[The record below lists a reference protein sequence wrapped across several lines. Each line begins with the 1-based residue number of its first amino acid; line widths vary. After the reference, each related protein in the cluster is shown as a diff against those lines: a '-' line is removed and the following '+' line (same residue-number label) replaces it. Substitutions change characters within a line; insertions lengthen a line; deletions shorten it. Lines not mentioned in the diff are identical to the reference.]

1 MSGSQNRSCC
11 NIIYRLGL
19 NIVML
24 LTLLLSI
31 LLFTGSFLT
40 TCYADNMETQQ
51 VLLRPDNPLWNLL
64 ELAGFGLL
72 FCGCLYLYE
81 KIGEKFRRG
90 LLVFTLTF
98 VFGLGILLILFG
110 RTVPAADALSV
121 YNAAA
126 EWILGNTDI
135 IHPTVS
141 YLSYYPQQIG
151 LMAFLELLLRIWNLT
166 GLSVPTWHFIK
177 LVYVCLLCG
186 AVWFQYLSLQ
196 YLWPENYK
204 KISCC
209 YLVLVCCN
217 LPMIMYSSFVYGEIP
232 SFAALSVGWYLLL
245 RLLGSSSP
253 DSSYRDNVS
262 PGGSSPGGS
271 YRNNV
276 SPGGSS
282 PDSSYRDNVSRNDAP
297 SVTAYDYVPRML
309 RQILFTGFGSILFLT
324 LSVMLR
330 KNSLIPVIAVLLVLL
345 FEALRPG
352 RNGKMRLGLLIMAVC
367 LAVTSVGILP
377 LVQKCYEKKAGNTLS
392 SGVTAMS
399 YLAMGMQEASRG
411 CGWYNGFN
419 IDTYDTAG
427 MDTAIAN
434 EISRLAIDERL
445 TYFREHP
452 GYTAD
457 FYLHKHLS
465 QWADGTYASRQA
477 TLATYGGRSAFFKE
491 VYEGSLSGGYIEWC
505 NAWQNVLYLGVLVFC
520 IDSLKKRR
528 KSKVVGHMAD
538 QTAGHTAGCTADQMA
553 DQLDADQLGADQLDA
568 DQLGA
573 DQHGA
578 DQHGADRHGADRHG
592 ADQHGA
598 DRHGADRH
606 GADRHGA
613 DWHGAD
619 RLGADRLYVYVGLI
633 AVLGG
638 FLFHT
643 FWEANSRYIFS
654 YSLLLMPYCGA
665 GVYTGICRIRDG
677 VRSRF
682 H

>member
-24 LTLLLSI
+24 LTLLLSM
-31 LLFTGSFLT
+31 LLFAGSFLT

-72 FCGCLYLYE
+72 FCGCLSLYE

-166 GLSVPTWHFIK
+166 GLSVPAWHFIK

-186 AVWFQYLSLQ
+186 AIWFQYLSLQ

-232 SFAALSVGWYLLL
+232 SFAALSVGCYLLL
-245 RLLGSSSP
+245 RLLGG
-253 DSSYRDNVS
+253 VS
-262 PGGSSPGGS
+262 PGGSYQDNVSPCGSSPDSS

-276 SPGGSS
+276 SPGGS
-282 PDSSYRDNVSRNDAP
+282 YR
-297 SVTAYDYVPRML
+297 
-309 RQILFTGFGSILFLT
+309 IIFTGFGSILFLT

-491 VYEGSLSGGYIEWC
+491 VYEGSLSEGYIEWC

-520 IDSLKKRR
+520 IGSLKNRR

-538 QTAGHTAGCTADQMA
+538 QTAEHTAGCTADHMA

-578 DQHGADRHGADRHG
+578 D
-592 ADQHGA
+592 
-598 DRHGADRH
+598 
-606 GADRHGA
+606 
-613 DWHGAD
+613 WHGAD
-619 RLGADRLYVYVGLI
+619 RLYIYVGLI

>member
-24 LTLLLSI
+24 LTLLLSM
-31 LLFTGSFLT
+31 LLFAGSFLT

-98 VFGLGILLILFG
+98 VFGLGVLLILFG

-166 GLSVPTWHFIK
+166 GLSVPAWHFIK

-232 SFAALSVGWYLLL
+232 SFAALSVGCYLLL
-245 RLLGSSSP
+245 RLLGS
-253 DSSYRDNVS
+253 V
-262 PGGSSPGGS
+262 SPGGS
-271 YRNNV
+271 YRDNV

-445 TYFREHP
+445 AYFRKHP
-452 GYTAD
+452 GYTAN

-505 NAWQNVLYLGVLVFC
+505 NAWQNVLYLGVMVFC

-528 KSKVVGHMAD
+528 KSKVAGHMTD
-538 QTAGHTAGCTADQMA
+538 QMSGHTAECTADQMA
-553 DQLDADQLGADQLDA
+553 DQTAGCT
-568 DQLGA
+568 
-573 DQHGA
+573 
-578 DQHGADRHGADRHG
+578 
-592 ADQHGA
+592 
-598 DRHGADRH
+598 
-606 GADRHGA
+606 
-613 DWHGAD
+613 
-619 RLGADRLYVYVGLI
+619 ADRLYIYVGLI

>member
-24 LTLLLSI
+24 LTLLLSM
-31 LLFTGSFLT
+31 LLFAGSFLT

-166 GLSVPTWHFIK
+166 GLSVPAWHFIK

-186 AVWFQYLSLQ
+186 AIWFQYLSLQ

-232 SFAALSVGWYLLL
+232 SFAALSVGCYLLL
-245 RLLGSSSP
+245 RLLGS
-253 DSSYRDNVS
+253 
-262 PGGSSPGGS
+262 
-271 YRNNV
+271 V

-352 RNGKMRLGLLIMAVC
+352 WNGKMRLGLLIMAVC

-491 VYEGSLSGGYIEWC
+491 VYEGSLSGEYIEWC
-505 NAWQNVLYLGVLVFC
+505 NAWQDVLYLGVLVFC
-520 IDSLKKRR
+520 IGSLKNRR

-538 QTAGHTAGCTADQMA
+538 QTAEHTAGCTADHMA
-553 DQLDADQLGADQLDA
+553 DQLDADQLGADQL
-568 DQLGA
+568 
-573 DQHGA
+573 
-578 DQHGADRHGADRHG
+578 GADRHGADRHG
-592 ADQHGA
+592 ADRLGA
-598 DRHGADRH
+598 DRHGTDQL

-619 RLGADRLYVYVGLI
+619 RLGADRHGADRLYVYVGLI

-665 GVYTGICRIRDG
+665 GVYTGICRILDG

>member
-24 LTLLLSI
+24 LTLLLSM
-31 LLFTGSFLT
+31 LLFAGSFLT

-166 GLSVPTWHFIK
+166 GLSVPAWHFIK

-186 AVWFQYLSLQ
+186 AIWFQYLSLQ

-232 SFAALSVGWYLLL
+232 SFAALSVGCYLLL
-245 RLLGSSSP
+245 RLLGS
-253 DSSYRDNVS
+253 
-262 PGGSSPGGS
+262 
-271 YRNNV
+271 V

-491 VYEGSLSGGYIEWC
+491 VYEGSLSGEYIEWC
-505 NAWQNVLYLGVLVFC
+505 NAWQDVLYLGVLVFC
-520 IDSLKKRR
+520 IGSLKNRR

-538 QTAGHTAGCTADQMA
+538 QTAEHTAGCTADHMA
-553 DQLDADQLGADQLDA
+553 DQLDADQLGADQL
-568 DQLGA
+568 
-573 DQHGA
+573 
-578 DQHGADRHGADRHG
+578 GADRHGADRHG
-592 ADQHGA
+592 ADRLGA
-598 DRHGADRH
+598 DRHGTDQL

-619 RLGADRLYVYVGLI
+619 RLGADRHGADRLYVYVGLI

-665 GVYTGICRIRDG
+665 GVYTGICRILDG

>member
-31 LLFTGSFLT
+31 LLFAGSFLT

-166 GLSVPTWHFIK
+166 GLSVPAWHFIK

-186 AVWFQYLSLQ
+186 AIWFQYLSLQ

-232 SFAALSVGWYLLL
+232 SFAALSVGCYLLL
-245 RLLGSSSP
+245 RLLGG
-253 DSSYRDNVS
+253 VS
-262 PGGSSPGGS
+262 PGGSS
-271 YRNNV
+271 RDNV

-282 PDSSYRDNVSRNDAP
+282 PDSSYRNNVSRNDAP

-367 LAVTSVGILP
+367 LAVTSVSVLP
-377 LVQKCYEKKAGNTLS
+377 LTQKIYEKKAGNTLS

-538 QTAGHTAGCTADQMA
+538 QTAGHTVGCTADQTAGHTAGRTADQMA
-553 DQLDADQLGADQLDA
+553 DQL
-568 DQLGA
+568 
-573 DQHGA
+573 
-578 DQHGADRHGADRHG
+578 GADRHDADRHG
-592 ADQHGA
+592 V
-598 DRHGADRH
+598 DRHGVDQ
-606 GADRHGA
+606 
-613 DWHGAD
+613 
-619 RLGADRLYVYVGLI
+619 LYVYVGLI

-654 YSLLLMPYCGA
+654 YSLLLMPYCGT
-665 GVYTGICRIRDG
+665 GVYTGLCRIRDG

>member
-1 MSGSQNRSCC
+1 MSQYACIIEICCGYGGMVPMSGSQNRSCC

-24 LTLLLSI
+24 LTLLLSM
-31 LLFTGSFLT
+31 LLFAGSFLT

-166 GLSVPTWHFIK
+166 GLSAPAWHFIK

-196 YLWPENYK
+196 YLWPEKYK

-245 RLLGSSSP
+245 RLLGG
-253 DSSYRDNVS
+253 V
-262 PGGSSPGGS
+262 
-271 YRNNV
+271 
-276 SPGGSS
+276 S

-538 QTAGHTAGCTADQMA
+538 QTAGHTAGCTADHMA

-606 GADRHGA
+606 GAD
-613 DWHGAD
+613 WHGAD
-619 RLGADRLYVYVGLI
+619 RLYIYVGLI

-665 GVYTGICRIRDG
+665 GVYTGICRIRDW

>member
-24 LTLLLSI
+24 LTLLLSM
-31 LLFTGSFLT
+31 LLFAGSFLT

-166 GLSVPTWHFIK
+166 GLSVPAWHFIK

-186 AVWFQYLSLQ
+186 AIWFQYLSLQ

-232 SFAALSVGWYLLL
+232 SFAALSVGCYLLL
-245 RLLGSSSP
+245 RLLGSSS
-253 DSSYRDNVS
+253 R
-262 PGGSSPGGS
+262 
-271 YRNNV
+271 
-276 SPGGSS
+276 
-282 PDSSYRDNVSRNDAP
+282 
-297 SVTAYDYVPRML
+297 
-309 RQILFTGFGSILFLT
+309 ILFTGFGSILFLT
-324 LSVMLR
+324 LSVLLR

-427 MDTAIAN
+427 MDTALAN

-445 TYFREHP
+445 AYFREHP

-520 IDSLKKRR
+520 IGSLKKRR
-528 KSKVVGHMAD
+528 KSKVVGHMAGHTAD
-538 QTAGHTAGCTADQMA
+538 QMAEHTAGCTADHM
-553 DQLDADQLGADQLDA
+553 ADQLGAD
-568 DQLGA
+568 
-573 DQHGA
+573 
-578 DQHGADRHGADRHG
+578 RH
-592 ADQHGA
+592 
-598 DRHGADRH
+598 
-606 GADRHGA
+606 
-613 DWHGAD
+613 
-619 RLGADRLYVYVGLI
+619 GADRLYVYVGLI

-665 GVYTGICRIRDG
+665 GVYTGLCRIRDG

>member
-1 MSGSQNRSCC
+1 
-11 NIIYRLGL
+11 
-19 NIVML
+19 ML
-24 LTLLLSI
+24 LTLLLSM
-31 LLFTGSFLT
+31 LLFAGSFLT

-72 FCGCLYLYE
+72 FCGCLYLYK

-166 GLSVPTWHFIK
+166 GLSVPAWHFIK

-186 AVWFQYLSLQ
+186 AIWFQYLSLQ

-232 SFAALSVGWYLLL
+232 SFAALSVGCYLLL
-245 RLLGSSSP
+245 RLLGSASLASASL
-253 DSSYRDNVS
+253 DISYRDNI
-262 PGGSSPGGS
+262 
-271 YRNNV
+271 
-276 SPGGSS
+276 
-282 PDSSYRDNVSRNDAP
+282 SRNDAP
-297 SVTAYDYVPRML
+297 SVTTHGPAPHML
-309 RQILFTGFGSILFLT
+309 CRIIFTGFGSILFLT

-330 KNSLIPVIAVLLVLL
+330 KNSLVPVIAVLLVLL

-367 LAVTSVGILP
+367 LAVTSVNVLP
-377 LVQKCYEKKAGNTLS
+377 LTQKIYEKKAGNTLS

-399 YLAMGMQEASRG
+399 YLAMGMQEAPRG

-419 IDTYDTAG
+419 IDTYDAAG
-427 MDTAIAN
+427 MDTALAN
-434 EISRLAIDERL
+434 EISRLAINERL
-445 TYFREHP
+445 VYFREHP

-528 KSKVVGHMAD
+528 ESRVARHMAD
-538 QTAGHTAGCTADQMA
+538 QTAGHTAGCTADHMA
-553 DQLDADQLGADQLDA
+553 DQLDADQL
-568 DQLGA
+568 
-573 DQHGA
+573 
-578 DQHGADRHGADRHG
+578 
-592 ADQHGA
+592 GA

-606 GADRHGA
+606 GADRH
-613 DWHGAD
+613 
-619 RLGADRLYVYVGLI
+619 GADRLYVYVGLI

-665 GVYTGICRIRDG
+665 GICRIRDG

>member
-24 LTLLLSI
+24 LTLLLSM
-31 LLFTGSFLT
+31 LLFAGSFLT

-166 GLSVPTWHFIK
+166 GLSVPAWHFIK

-186 AVWFQYLSLQ
+186 AIWFQYLSLQ

-232 SFAALSVGWYLLL
+232 SFAALSVGCYLLL
-245 RLLGSSSP
+245 RLLGG
-253 DSSYRDNVS
+253 VS
-262 PGGSSPGGS
+262 PGGSS
-271 YRNNV
+271 
-276 SPGGSS
+276 
-282 PDSSYRDNVSRNDAP
+282 RDNVSRNDAP

-330 KNSLIPVIAVLLVLL
+330 KNSLIPIIAVLLVLL

-427 MDTAIAN
+427 MDTALAN

-538 QTAGHTAGCTADQMA
+538 QTAGHTAGCTADHM
-553 DQLDADQLGADQLDA
+553 ADQLGADQL
-568 DQLGA
+568 
-573 DQHGA
+573 
-578 DQHGADRHGADRHG
+578 GADRHGADR
-592 ADQHGA
+592 
-598 DRHGADRH
+598 
-606 GADRHGA
+606 
-613 DWHGAD
+613 
-619 RLGADRLYVYVGLI
+619 LYIYVGLI

-654 YSLLLMPYCGA
+654 YSLLLMPYCGT
-665 GVYTGICRIRDG
+665 GVYTGLCRIRDG

>member
-1 MSGSQNRSCC
+1 MRGSQNRSCC

-24 LTLLLSI
+24 LTLLLSM
-31 LLFTGSFLT
+31 LLFAGSFLT

-90 LLVFTLTF
+90 LLVFTLAF

-135 IHPTVS
+135 IHPTAS

-151 LMAFLELLLRIWNLT
+151 LMAFLELLLRLWNLT
-166 GLSVPTWHFIK
+166 GLSAPAWHFIK
-177 LVYVCLLCG
+177 LVYVCLLCV
-186 AVWFQYLSLQ
+186 AIWFQYLSLQ

-209 YLVLVCCN
+209 YLILVCCN

-245 RLLGSSSP
+245 RLLGSA
-253 DSSYRDNVS
+253 YRDSASLSSASPGSVS
-262 PGGSSPGGS
+262 PGSASLDS
-271 YRNNV
+271 A
-276 SPGGSS
+276 SLDSAS
-282 PDSSYRDNVSRNDAP
+282 LDSSYRDNVSRNDPP
-297 SVTAYDYVPRML
+297 SVTAHML
-309 RQILFTGFGSILFLT
+309 CRIIFTGFGSILFLT

-352 RNGKMRLGLLIMAVC
+352 RNSKMRLGLLIMAVC
-367 LAVTSVGILP
+367 LAVTSVNVLP
-377 LVQKCYEKKAGNTLS
+377 LTQKIYEKKAGNTLS

-399 YLAMGMQEASRG
+399 YLAMGMQEAPRG

-427 MDTAIAN
+427 MDTALAN

-445 TYFREHP
+445 AYFREHP
-452 GYTAD
+452 GYTAN

-477 TLATYGGRSAFFKE
+477 TLATYGGRSSFFKE

-528 KSKVVGHMAD
+528 ESRVAGHMAD
-538 QTAGHTAGCTADQMA
+538 QTADR
-553 DQLDADQLGADQLDA
+553 L
-568 DQLGA
+568 
-573 DQHGA
+573 
-578 DQHGADRHGADRHG
+578 GADRHDADRHG
-592 ADQHGA
+592 ADQH
-598 DRHGADRH
+598 
-606 GADRHGA
+606 
-613 DWHGAD
+613 
-619 RLGADRLYVYVGLI
+619 GADRLYVYVGLI

-665 GVYTGICRIRDG
+665 GVCTLLLPKRGHR
-677 VRSRF
+677 
-682 H
+682 

>member
-24 LTLLLSI
+24 LTLLLSM
-31 LLFTGSFLT
+31 LLFAGSFLT

-64 ELAGFGLL
+64 ELAGFGSL
-72 FCGCLYLYE
+72 FCGCLSLYE

-166 GLSVPTWHFIK
+166 GLSVPAWHFIK

-186 AVWFQYLSLQ
+186 AVWFQHLSLQ

-232 SFAALSVGWYLLL
+232 SFAALSVGCYLLL
-245 RLLGSSSP
+245 RLLGSVSP
-253 DSSYRDNVS
+253 SSSYRDSVS
-262 PGGSSPGGS
+262 LGG
-271 YRNNV
+271 
-276 SPGGSS
+276 
-282 PDSSYRDNVSRNDAP
+282 SYRDNVSRNDAP
-297 SVTAYDYVPRML
+297 SVTAYDHVPRML
-309 RQILFTGFGSILFLT
+309 RQILFTGFSSILFLT
-324 LSVMLR
+324 LSVLLR

-427 MDTAIAN
+427 MDTALAN

-477 TLATYGGRSAFFKE
+477 TLATYGGRSAFFRE

-538 QTAGHTAGCTADQMA
+538 QTAGHTAGCTADHMA
-553 DQLDADQLGADQLDA
+553 EHTAGRTADPIVGHTA
-568 DQLGA
+568 GRT
-573 DQHGA
+573 
-578 DQHGADRHGADRHG
+578 ADRPGT
-592 ADQHGA
+592 
-598 DRHGADRH
+598 
-606 GADRHGA
+606 
-613 DWHGAD
+613 D
-619 RLGADRLYVYVGLI
+619 RLGTDHLYVYVGLI

>member
-1 MSGSQNRSCC
+1 MSGSQNRSCF

-24 LTLLLSI
+24 LTLLLSM
-31 LLFTGSFLT
+31 LLFAGSFLT

-90 LLVFTLTF
+90 LLVFTLIF

-166 GLSVPTWHFIK
+166 GLSVPAWHFIK

-232 SFAALSVGWYLLL
+232 SFAALSVGCYLLL
-245 RLLGSSSP
+245 RLLGS
-253 DSSYRDNVS
+253 VS
-262 PGGSSPGGS
+262 PGG
-271 YRNNV
+271 
-276 SPGGSS
+276 
-282 PDSSYRDNVSRNDAP
+282 SYRDNVSRNDAP
-297 SVTAYDYVPRML
+297 SVTAHGSAPHML
-309 RQILFTGFGSILFLT
+309 CRIIFTGFGSILFLT

-330 KNSLIPVIAVLLVLL
+330 KNSLIPIIAVLLVLL
-345 FEALRPG
+345 FEALRFG
-352 RNGKMRLGLLIMAVC
+352 RSVRSRLCLLGIAVC

-427 MDTAIAN
+427 MDTALAN
-434 EISRLAIDERL
+434 EISRLTIDERL

-520 IDSLKKRR
+520 IGSLKNRR
-528 KSKVVGHMAD
+528 KSKVVGHMAG
-538 QTAGHTAGCTADQMA
+538 QTAGHTAGCTADHMA
-553 DQLDADQLGADQLDA
+553 DQLD
-568 DQLGA
+568 
-573 DQHGA
+573 
-578 DQHGADRHGADRHG
+578 ADRHGADRHG
-592 ADQHGA
+592 ADQLGA
-598 DRHGADRH
+598 DRHGT
-606 GADRHGA
+606 
-613 DWHGAD
+613 D

>member
-24 LTLLLSI
+24 LTLLLSM
-31 LLFTGSFLT
+31 LLFAGSFLT

-166 GLSVPTWHFIK
+166 GLSVPAWHFIK

-186 AVWFQYLSLQ
+186 AIWFQYLSLQ

-232 SFAALSVGWYLLL
+232 SFAALSVGCYLLL

-262 PGGSSPGGS
+262 PGGSSPDSS

-427 MDTAIAN
+427 MDTALAN

-538 QTAGHTAGCTADQMA
+538 QTAGHTAGCTADHMA
-553 DQLDADQLGADQLDA
+553 EHTAGRTADPIVGHTA
-568 DQLGA
+568 GRT
-573 DQHGA
+573 
-578 DQHGADRHGADRHG
+578 ADRPGT
-592 ADQHGA
+592 
-598 DRHGADRH
+598 
-606 GADRHGA
+606 
-613 DWHGAD
+613 D
-619 RLGADRLYVYVGLI
+619 RLGTDHLYVYVGLI

>member
-24 LTLLLSI
+24 LTLLLSM
-31 LLFTGSFLT
+31 LLFAGSFLT

-72 FCGCLYLYE
+72 FCGCLYLHE

-90 LLVFTLTF
+90 LLVFTLIF

-166 GLSVPTWHFIK
+166 GLSVPAWHFIK

-186 AVWFQYLSLQ
+186 AIWFQYLSLQ

-232 SFAALSVGWYLLL
+232 SFAALSVGCYLLL
-245 RLLGSSSP
+245 RLLGG
-253 DSSYRDNVS
+253 VS
-262 PGGSSPGGS
+262 PGG
-271 YRNNV
+271 
-276 SPGGSS
+276 
-282 PDSSYRDNVSRNDAP
+282 SYRDNVSRNDAP
-297 SVTAYDYVPRML
+297 SVTAHGSAPHML
-309 RQILFTGFGSILFLT
+309 CRIIFTGFGSILFLT

-330 KNSLIPVIAVLLVLL
+330 KNSLIPIIAVLLVLL
-345 FEALRPG
+345 FEALRFG
-352 RNGKMRLGLLIMAVC
+352 RSVRSRLCLLGIAVC

-419 IDTYDTAG
+419 INTYDTAG
-427 MDTAIAN
+427 MDTALAN

-528 KSKVVGHMAD
+528 KSKVVGHMTD
-538 QTAGHTAGCTADQMA
+538 QTAGHTAGCTADHM
-553 DQLDADQLGADQLDA
+553 
-568 DQLGA
+568 
-573 DQHGA
+573 
-578 DQHGADRHGADRHG
+578 ADRHGADRHG
-592 ADQHGA
+592 ADQLGA
-598 DRHGADRH
+598 DRHGT
-606 GADRHGA
+606 
-613 DWHGAD
+613 DWHGTD
-619 RLGADRLYVYVGLI
+619 RLGADCHGTDRLYVYVGLI

-677 VRSRF
+677 VQSRF

>member
-1 MSGSQNRSCC
+1 MSQYACIIEICCGYGGMVSMSGSQNRSCC

-24 LTLLLSI
+24 LTLLLSM
-31 LLFTGSFLT
+31 LLFAGSFLT

-166 GLSVPTWHFIK
+166 GLSVPAWHFIK

-186 AVWFQYLSLQ
+186 AIWFQYLSLQ
-196 YLWPENYK
+196 YLWPEKYK

-245 RLLGSSSP
+245 RLLGS
-253 DSSYRDNVS
+253 VS
-262 PGGSSPGGS
+262 PGG
-271 YRNNV
+271 
-276 SPGGSS
+276 
-282 PDSSYRDNVSRNDAP
+282 SYRDNVSRNDAP

-377 LVQKCYEKKAGNTLS
+377 LVQKCYEKKAGNTLN

-538 QTAGHTAGCTADQMA
+538 QTAGYTAGCTADHMA
-553 DQLDADQLGADQLDA
+553 DQ
-568 DQLGA
+568 
-573 DQHGA
+573 
-578 DQHGADRHGADRHG
+578 
-592 ADQHGA
+592 
-598 DRHGADRH
+598 
-606 GADRHGA
+606 HGA

>member
-31 LLFTGSFLT
+31 LLFAGSFLT

-166 GLSVPTWHFIK
+166 GLSVPAWHFIK

-186 AVWFQYLSLQ
+186 AIWFQYLSLQ

-232 SFAALSVGWYLLL
+232 SFAALSVGCYLLL
-245 RLLGSSSP
+245 RLLGG
-253 DSSYRDNVS
+253 VS
-262 PGGSSPGGS
+262 PGGSS
-271 YRNNV
+271 RDNV

-282 PDSSYRDNVSRNDAP
+282 PDSSYRNNVSRNDAP

-367 LAVTSVGILP
+367 LAVTSVSVLP
-377 LVQKCYEKKAGNTLS
+377 LTQKIYEKKAGNTLS

-427 MDTAIAN
+427 MDTALAN

-538 QTAGHTAGCTADQMA
+538 QTAGHTVGCTADQTAGHTAGRTADQMA
-553 DQLDADQLGADQLDA
+553 DQL
-568 DQLGA
+568 
-573 DQHGA
+573 
-578 DQHGADRHGADRHG
+578 GADRHDADRHG
-592 ADQHGA
+592 VDQ
-598 DRHGADRH
+598 
-606 GADRHGA
+606 
-613 DWHGAD
+613 
-619 RLGADRLYVYVGLI
+619 LYVYVGLI

-654 YSLLLMPYCGA
+654 YSLLLMPYCGT
-665 GVYTGICRIRDG
+665 GVYTGLCRIRDG

>member
-24 LTLLLSI
+24 LTLLLSM
-31 LLFTGSFLT
+31 LLFAGSFLT

-72 FCGCLYLYE
+72 FCGCLSLYE

-166 GLSVPTWHFIK
+166 GLSVPAWHFIK

-186 AVWFQYLSLQ
+186 AIWFQYLSLQ

-232 SFAALSVGWYLLL
+232 SFAALSVGCYLLL
-245 RLLGSSSP
+245 RLLGS
-253 DSSYRDNVS
+253 V
-262 PGGSSPGGS
+262 SPGGS
-271 YRNNV
+271 YRDNI

-330 KNSLIPVIAVLLVLL
+330 KNSLIPIIAVLLVLL

-538 QTAGHTAGCTADQMA
+538 QTAGYTAGCTADHMA
-553 DQLDADQLGADQLDA
+553 DQ
-568 DQLGA
+568 
-573 DQHGA
+573 
-578 DQHGADRHGADRHG
+578 
-592 ADQHGA
+592 
-598 DRHGADRH
+598 
-606 GADRHGA
+606 HGA

-619 RLGADRLYVYVGLI
+619 RLYIYVGLI

>member
-1 MSGSQNRSCC
+1 MSQYACIIEIYCCGYGGIVSMSGSQNRSCC

-24 LTLLLSI
+24 LTLLLSM
-31 LLFTGSFLT
+31 LLFAGNFLT

-110 RTVPAADALSV
+110 RTVPSADALSV

-166 GLSVPTWHFIK
+166 GLSVPAWHFIK

-232 SFAALSVGWYLLL
+232 SFAALSVGCYLLL
-245 RLLGSSSP
+245 RLLGS
-253 DSSYRDNVS
+253 VS
-262 PGGSSPGGS
+262 PGG
-271 YRNNV
+271 
-276 SPGGSS
+276 
-282 PDSSYRDNVSRNDAP
+282 SYRDNVSRNDAP
-297 SVTAYDYVPRML
+297 SVTAHDSVPRML
-309 RQILFTGFGSILFLT
+309 CQILFTGFGSILFLT
-324 LSVMLR
+324 LSVLLR

-345 FEALRPG
+345 FETLRPD
-352 RNGKMRLGLLIMAVC
+352 RNSKMRLGLLIMAVC

-427 MDTAIAN
+427 MDTALAN

-505 NAWQNVLYLGVLVFC
+505 NAWQNILYLGVLVFC

-538 QTAGHTAGCTADQMA
+538 QTAGHTAGCTADHM
-553 DQLDADQLGADQLDA
+553 ADQLDA

-578 DQHGADRHGADRHG
+578 DQHGADRHGADR
-592 ADQHGA
+592 
-598 DRHGADRH
+598 
-606 GADRHGA
+606 
-613 DWHGAD
+613 
-619 RLGADRLYVYVGLI
+619 LYIYVGLI

>member
-24 LTLLLSI
+24 LTMLLSM
-31 LLFTGSFLT
+31 LLFAGSFLT

-166 GLSVPTWHFIK
+166 GLSVPAWHFIK
-177 LVYVCLLCG
+177 LIYVCLLCG

-232 SFAALSVGWYLLL
+232 SFAALSVGCYLLL
-245 RLLGSSSP
+245 RLLG
-253 DSSYRDNVS
+253 
-262 PGGSSPGGS
+262 G
-271 YRNNV
+271 V

-297 SVTAYDYVPRML
+297 SVPAYDSVPRML

-399 YLAMGMQEASRG
+399 YLAMGMQESSRG

-427 MDTAIAN
+427 MDTALAN

-538 QTAGHTAGCTADQMA
+538 QTAGYTAGCTADHM
-553 DQLDADQLGADQLDA
+553 
-568 DQLGA
+568 
-573 DQHGA
+573 A
-578 DQHGADRHGADRHG
+578 DQHGADRL
-592 ADQHGA
+592 GA

-606 GADRHGA
+606 GADR
-613 DWHGAD
+613 
-619 RLGADRLYVYVGLI
+619 LYIYVGLI

>member
-24 LTLLLSI
+24 LTLLLSM
-31 LLFTGSFLT
+31 LLFAGSFLT

-166 GLSVPTWHFIK
+166 GLSVPAWHFIK

-186 AVWFQYLSLQ
+186 AIWFQYLSLQ

-232 SFAALSVGWYLLL
+232 SFAALSVGCYLLL
-245 RLLGSSSP
+245 RLLGSVSP
-253 DSSYRDNVS
+253 GGSYRDNVS
-262 PGGSSPGGS
+262 PG
-271 YRNNV
+271 
-276 SPGGSS
+276 
-282 PDSSYRDNVSRNDAP
+282 SSYR
-297 SVTAYDYVPRML
+297 
-309 RQILFTGFGSILFLT
+309 IIFTGFGSILFLT

-330 KNSLIPVIAVLLVLL
+330 KNSLIPIIAVLLVLL

-427 MDTAIAN
+427 MDTALAN

-538 QTAGHTAGCTADQMA
+538 QTAGYTAGCTADHM
-553 DQLDADQLGADQLDA
+553 
-568 DQLGA
+568 A

-578 DQHGADRHGADRHG
+578 DWHGADRLGADR
-592 ADQHGA
+592 HGA

-619 RLGADRLYVYVGLI
+619 RLYIYVGLI

>member
-1 MSGSQNRSCC
+1 
-11 NIIYRLGL
+11 
-19 NIVML
+19 ML
-24 LTLLLSI
+24 LTLLLSM
-31 LLFTGSFLT
+31 LLFAGSFLT

-166 GLSVPTWHFIK
+166 GLSAPAWHFIK

-196 YLWPENYK
+196 YLWPEKYK

-232 SFAALSVGWYLLL
+232 SFAALSVGCYLLL
-245 RLLGSSSP
+245 RLLGGVSP
-253 DSSYRDNVS
+253 GGSYRDNVS
-262 PGGSSPGGS
+262 PC
-271 YRNNV
+271 
-276 SPGGSS
+276 GSS

-367 LAVTSVGILP
+367 LAVTSVSVLP
-377 LVQKCYEKKAGNTLS
+377 LTQKIYEKKAGNTLS

-427 MDTAIAN
+427 MDTALAN

-520 IDSLKKRR
+520 IGSLKKRR

-538 QTAGHTAGCTADQMA
+538 QTAGHTEGCTADHMA
-553 DQLDADQLGADQLDA
+553 DQLDADQL
-568 DQLGA
+568 
-573 DQHGA
+573 
-578 DQHGADRHGADRHG
+578 
-592 ADQHGA
+592 GA

-606 GADRHGA
+606 GADRLGA
-613 DWHGAD
+613 DRHGAD
-619 RLGADRLYVYVGLI
+619 RLGADRLYIYVGLI

-638 FLFHT
+638 FLFHI

-665 GVYTGICRIRDG
+665 GIYTGICRIRDG

>member
-24 LTLLLSI
+24 LTLLLSM
-31 LLFTGSFLT
+31 LLFAGSFLT

-166 GLSVPTWHFIK
+166 GLSAPAWHFIK

-196 YLWPENYK
+196 YLWPEKYK

-232 SFAALSVGWYLLL
+232 SFAALSVGCYLLL
-245 RLLGSSSP
+245 RLLGGVSP
-253 DSSYRDNVS
+253 GGSYRDNVS
-262 PGGSSPGGS
+262 PC
-271 YRNNV
+271 
-276 SPGGSS
+276 GSS

-367 LAVTSVGILP
+367 LAVTSVSVLP
-377 LVQKCYEKKAGNTLS
+377 LTQKIYEKKAGNTLS

-427 MDTAIAN
+427 MDTALAN

-520 IDSLKKRR
+520 IGSLKKRR

-538 QTAGHTAGCTADQMA
+538 QTAGHTEGCTADHM
-553 DQLDADQLGADQLDA
+553 ADQLDA

-578 DQHGADRHGADRHG
+578 DQHGAD
-592 ADQHGA
+592 QLGA

-606 GADRHGA
+606 GADR
-613 DWHGAD
+613 
-619 RLGADRLYVYVGLI
+619 LGADRLYIYVGLI

-638 FLFHT
+638 FLFHI

-665 GVYTGICRIRDG
+665 GIYTGICRIRDG

>member
-1 MSGSQNRSCC
+1 MSGSQNRFCC

-24 LTLLLSI
+24 LTLLLSM
-31 LLFTGSFLT
+31 LLFAGSFLT

-72 FCGCLYLYE
+72 FCGCLYLYK

-90 LLVFTLTF
+90 LLVLTLTF

-166 GLSVPTWHFIK
+166 GLSVPAWHFIK

-186 AVWFQYLSLQ
+186 AIWFQYLSLQ

-204 KISCC
+204 NISCC

-232 SFAALSVGWYLLL
+232 SFAALSVGCYLLL
-245 RLLGSSSP
+245 RLLGSSS
-253 DSSYRDNVS
+253 R
-262 PGGSSPGGS
+262 
-271 YRNNV
+271 
-276 SPGGSS
+276 
-282 PDSSYRDNVSRNDAP
+282 
-297 SVTAYDYVPRML
+297 
-309 RQILFTGFGSILFLT
+309 ILFTGFGSILFLT
-324 LSVMLR
+324 LSVLLR

-427 MDTAIAN
+427 MDTVLAN

-445 TYFREHP
+445 AYFREHP

-538 QTAGHTAGCTADQMA
+538 QTAGHTAGCTADHMA
-553 DQLDADQLGADQLDA
+553 DQLDADQLGADR
-568 DQLGA
+568 
-573 DQHGA
+573 HGA
-578 DQHGADRHGADRHG
+578 DRHGTDRHGTDRLGADRHGADRHG
-592 ADQHGA
+592 TDRHGTDRLGA

-606 GADRHGA
+606 GADRH
-613 DWHGAD
+613 
-619 RLGADRLYVYVGLI
+619 GADRLYVYVGLI

>member
-1 MSGSQNRSCC
+1 MSQYACIIEIYCCGYGGIVSMSGSQNRSCC

-24 LTLLLSI
+24 LTLLLSM
-31 LLFTGSFLT
+31 LLFAGSFLT

-72 FCGCLYLYE
+72 FCGCLSLYE

-166 GLSVPTWHFIK
+166 GLSVPAWHFIK

-186 AVWFQYLSLQ
+186 AIWFQYLSLQ

-204 KISCC
+204 NISCC

-262 PGGSSPGGS
+262 PGGSSPDSS

-276 SPGGSS
+276 SPGGS
-282 PDSSYRDNVSRNDAP
+282 YR
-297 SVTAYDYVPRML
+297 
-309 RQILFTGFGSILFLT
+309 IIFTGFGSILFLT

-538 QTAGHTAGCTADQMA
+538 QTAGHTAGCTADHM
-553 DQLDADQLGADQLDA
+553 ADQLDA

-592 ADQHGA
+592 AD
-598 DRHGADRH
+598 
-606 GADRHGA
+606 
-613 DWHGAD
+613 WHGAD
-619 RLGADRLYVYVGLI
+619 RLYIYVGLI

>member
-24 LTLLLSI
+24 LTLLLSMM
-31 LLFTGSFLT
+31 LFAGSFLT

-166 GLSVPTWHFIK
+166 GLSAPAWHFIK

-196 YLWPENYK
+196 YLWPEKYK

-232 SFAALSVGWYLLL
+232 SFAALSVGCYLLL
-245 RLLGSSSP
+245 RLLGGVSPGGSYRDNVSPCGSSP

-262 PGGSSPGGS
+262 LGS
-271 YRNNV
+271 
-276 SPGGSS
+276 SS

-377 LVQKCYEKKAGNTLS
+377 LIQKCYEKKAGNTLS

-538 QTAGHTAGCTADQMA
+538 QTAGHTAGCTADHMA
-553 DQLDADQLGADQLDA
+553 EHTAGRTADPIVGHTA
-568 DQLGA
+568 GRT
-573 DQHGA
+573 
-578 DQHGADRHGADRHG
+578 ADRPGT
-592 ADQHGA
+592 
-598 DRHGADRH
+598 
-606 GADRHGA
+606 
-613 DWHGAD
+613 D
-619 RLGADRLYVYVGLI
+619 RLGTDHLYVYVGLI

>member
-24 LTLLLSI
+24 LTLLLSM
-31 LLFTGSFLT
+31 LLFAGSFLT

-72 FCGCLYLYE
+72 FCGCLSLYE

-166 GLSVPTWHFIK
+166 GLSVPAWHFIK

-186 AVWFQYLSLQ
+186 AIWFQYLSLQ

-232 SFAALSVGWYLLL
+232 SFAALSVGCYLLL
-245 RLLGSSSP
+245 RLLGGVSPGGSS
-253 DSSYRDNVS
+253 RDNVS
-262 PGGSSPGGS
+262 PGSSYRDNISPGGS
-271 YRNNV
+271 YR
-276 SPGGSS
+276 
-282 PDSSYRDNVSRNDAP
+282 
-297 SVTAYDYVPRML
+297 
-309 RQILFTGFGSILFLT
+309 IIFTGFGSILFLT

-434 EISRLAIDERL
+434 EISRLAIDESL

-477 TLATYGGRSAFFKE
+477 TLATYGGRSAFLKE

-538 QTAGHTAGCTADQMA
+538 QTAGHTAGCTADHM
-553 DQLDADQLGADQLDA
+553 ADQLGADQL
-568 DQLGA
+568 
-573 DQHGA
+573 
-578 DQHGADRHGADRHG
+578 GADRHGADR
-592 ADQHGA
+592 
-598 DRHGADRH
+598 
-606 GADRHGA
+606 
-613 DWHGAD
+613 
-619 RLGADRLYVYVGLI
+619 LYIYVGLI

-638 FLFHT
+638 FLFHI

>member
-24 LTLLLSI
+24 LTLLLSM
-31 LLFTGSFLT
+31 LLFAGSFLT

-110 RTVPAADALSV
+110 RTVPSADALSV

-166 GLSVPTWHFIK
+166 GLSVPAWHFIK

-232 SFAALSVGWYLLL
+232 SFAALSVGCYLLL
-245 RLLGSSSP
+245 RLLGS
-253 DSSYRDNVS
+253 VS
-262 PGGSSPGGS
+262 PGG
-271 YRNNV
+271 
-276 SPGGSS
+276 
-282 PDSSYRDNVSRNDAP
+282 SYRDNVSRNDAP
-297 SVTAYDYVPRML
+297 SVTAHDSVPRML
-309 RQILFTGFGSILFLT
+309 CQILFTGFGSILFLT
-324 LSVMLR
+324 LSVLLR

-345 FEALRPG
+345 FETLRPD
-352 RNGKMRLGLLIMAVC
+352 RNSKMRLGLLIMAVC

-427 MDTAIAN
+427 MDTALAN

-520 IDSLKKRR
+520 IGSLKKRR

-538 QTAGHTAGCTADQMA
+538 QTAGHTAGCTADHM
-553 DQLDADQLGADQLDA
+553 ADQLGADQL
-568 DQLGA
+568 
-573 DQHGA
+573 
-578 DQHGADRHGADRHG
+578 GADRHGADR
-592 ADQHGA
+592 
-598 DRHGADRH
+598 
-606 GADRHGA
+606 
-613 DWHGAD
+613 
-619 RLGADRLYVYVGLI
+619 LYIYVGLI

-665 GVYTGICRIRDG
+665 GVYTGLCRIRDG

>member
-24 LTLLLSI
+24 LTLLLSM
-31 LLFTGSFLT
+31 LLFAGSFLT

-166 GLSVPTWHFIK
+166 GLSVPAWHFIK

-186 AVWFQYLSLQ
+186 AIWFQYLSLQ

-209 YLVLVCCN
+209 YLVLICCN

-232 SFAALSVGWYLLL
+232 SFAALSVGCYLLL
-245 RLLGSSSP
+245 RLLGGVSP
-253 DSSYRDNVS
+253 GGSYRDNVS
-262 PGGSSPGGS
+262 PGD
-271 YRNNV
+271 
-276 SPGGSS
+276 SS

-427 MDTAIAN
+427 MDTALAN

-538 QTAGHTAGCTADQMA
+538 QTAGHTAGCTADHMA
-553 DQLDADQLGADQLDA
+553 EHTAGRTADPIVGHTA
-568 DQLGA
+568 GRT
-573 DQHGA
+573 
-578 DQHGADRHGADRHG
+578 ADRPGT
-592 ADQHGA
+592 
-598 DRHGADRH
+598 
-606 GADRHGA
+606 
-613 DWHGAD
+613 D
-619 RLGADRLYVYVGLI
+619 RLGTDHLYVYVGLI

>member
-24 LTLLLSI
+24 LTLLLSM
-31 LLFTGSFLT
+31 LLFAGSFLT

-166 GLSVPTWHFIK
+166 GLSAPAWHFIK

-196 YLWPENYK
+196 YLWPEKYK

-232 SFAALSVGWYLLL
+232 SFAALSVGCYLLL
-245 RLLGSSSP
+245 RLLGGVSPGGSYRDNVSPCGSSP

-262 PGGSSPGGS
+262 LGS
-271 YRNNV
+271 
-276 SPGGSS
+276 SS

-377 LVQKCYEKKAGNTLS
+377 LIQKCYEKKAGNTLS

-427 MDTAIAN
+427 MDTAITN

-538 QTAGHTAGCTADQMA
+538 QTAGHTAGCTADHMA
-553 DQLDADQLGADQLDA
+553 EHTAGRTADPIVGHTA
-568 DQLGA
+568 GRT
-573 DQHGA
+573 
-578 DQHGADRHGADRHG
+578 ADRPGT
-592 ADQHGA
+592 
-598 DRHGADRH
+598 
-606 GADRHGA
+606 
-613 DWHGAD
+613 D
-619 RLGADRLYVYVGLI
+619 RLGTDHLYVYVGLI

>member
-24 LTLLLSI
+24 LTMLLSM
-31 LLFTGSFLT
+31 LLFAGSFLT

-166 GLSVPTWHFIK
+166 GLSVPAWHFIK

-186 AVWFQYLSLQ
+186 AIWFQYLSLQ

-232 SFAALSVGWYLLL
+232 SFAALSMGCYLLL
-245 RLLGSSSP
+245 RLLGG
-253 DSSYRDNVS
+253 V
-262 PGGSSPGGS
+262 SPGGS
-271 YRNNV
+271 YRDSV
-276 SPGGSS
+276 SLGGSS
-282 PDSSYRDNVSRNDAP
+282 LGGSRNDAP

-377 LVQKCYEKKAGNTLS
+377 LIQKCYEKKAGNTLS

-505 NAWQNVLYLGVLVFC
+505 NAWQNALYLGVLIFC

-528 KSKVVGHMAD
+528 ESRATGHMDGRTADRMAEHTAGYTAD
-538 QTAGHTAGCTADQMA
+538 QMAEHTTGCTADPIVGHTAGCTADRP
-553 DQLDADQLGADQLDA
+553 GT
-568 DQLGA
+568 
-573 DQHGA
+573 
-578 DQHGADRHGADRHG
+578 
-592 ADQHGA
+592 
-598 DRHGADRH
+598 
-606 GADRHGA
+606 
-613 DWHGAD
+613 D
-619 RLGADRLYVYVGLI
+619 RLGTDHLYVYVGLI

-654 YSLLLMPYCGA
+654 YSLLLMPYCGT

>member
-24 LTLLLSI
+24 LTLLLSM
-31 LLFTGSFLT
+31 LLFAGSFLT

-166 GLSVPTWHFIK
+166 GLSVPAWHFIK

-186 AVWFQYLSLQ
+186 AIWFQYLSLQ

-204 KISCC
+204 NISCC

-232 SFAALSVGWYLLL
+232 SFAALSVGCYLLL
-245 RLLGSSSP
+245 RLLGG
-253 DSSYRDNVS
+253 VS
-262 PGGSSPGGS
+262 PGGSS
-271 YRNNV
+271 
-276 SPGGSS
+276 
-282 PDSSYRDNVSRNDAP
+282 RDNVSRNDAP

-330 KNSLIPVIAVLLVLL
+330 KNSLIPIIAVLLVLL

-538 QTAGHTAGCTADQMA
+538 QTAGHTAGCTADHMVDQHGA
-553 DQLDADQLGADQLDA
+553 DWHGADRLGADRH
-568 DQLGA
+568 GA
-573 DQHGA
+573 DRHGA
-578 DQHGADRHGADRHG
+578 DQHGADRLGADRHG

-606 GADRHGA
+606 GAD
-613 DWHGAD
+613 WHGAD
-619 RLGADRLYVYVGLI
+619 RLYIYVGLI

>member
-24 LTLLLSI
+24 LTLLLSM
-31 LLFTGSFLT
+31 LLFAGSFLT

-72 FCGCLYLYE
+72 FCGCLYLYA
-81 KIGEKFRRG
+81 KIGERFRRG
-90 LLVFTLTF
+90 LLLFTLGF

-135 IHPTVS
+135 IHPTAS

-151 LMAFLELLLRIWNLT
+151 LMAFLELLLLIWNLT
-166 GLSVPTWHFIK
+166 GLSAPAWHFIK

-186 AVWFQYLSLQ
+186 AIWFQYLSLQ

-209 YLVLVCCN
+209 YLVMVYCN

-232 SFAALSVGWYLLL
+232 SFAALSVGCYLLL
-245 RLLGSSSP
+245 RLLGSASLDSASL
-253 DSSYRDNVS
+253 DSSYRDNI
-262 PGGSSPGGS
+262 
-271 YRNNV
+271 
-276 SPGGSS
+276 
-282 PDSSYRDNVSRNDAP
+282 SRNDAP
-297 SVTAYDYVPRML
+297 SVTTHGPAPHML
-309 RQILFTGFGSILFLT
+309 CRIIFTGFGSTLFLT
-324 LSVMLR
+324 LAVMLR
-330 KNSLIPVIAVLLVLL
+330 KNSLVPVIAVLLVLL

-367 LAVTSVGILP
+367 LAVTSVNVLP
-377 LVQKCYEKKAGNTLS
+377 LTQKIYEKKAGNTLS

-399 YLAMGMQEASRG
+399 YLAMGMQEAPRG

-419 IDTYDTAG
+419 IDTYDAAG
-427 MDTAIAN
+427 MDTALAN
-434 EISRLAIDERL
+434 EISRLAINERL
-445 TYFREHP
+445 VYFREHP

-528 KSKVVGHMAD
+528 ESRVAGHMAD
-538 QTAGHTAGCTADQMA
+538 QTAGHTAGCTADHMA
-553 DQLDADQLGADQLDA
+553 DQLDADQLGADQL
-568 DQLGA
+568 
-573 DQHGA
+573 
-578 DQHGADRHGADRHG
+578 
-592 ADQHGA
+592 GA

-606 GADRHGA
+606 GADRLGA
-613 DWHGAD
+613 DRYGAD

-665 GVYTGICRIRDG
+665 GVCAGICRIRDG

>member
-1 MSGSQNRSCC
+1 
-11 NIIYRLGL
+11 
-19 NIVML
+19 
-24 LTLLLSI
+24 
-31 LLFTGSFLT
+31 
-40 TCYADNMETQQ
+40 
-51 VLLRPDNPLWNLL
+51 
-64 ELAGFGLL
+64 
-72 FCGCLYLYE
+72 
-81 KIGEKFRRG
+81 
-90 LLVFTLTF
+90 
-98 VFGLGILLILFG
+98 
-110 RTVPAADALSV
+110 
-121 YNAAA
+121 
-126 EWILGNTDI
+126 
-135 IHPTVS
+135 
-141 YLSYYPQQIG
+141 
-151 LMAFLELLLRIWNLT
+151 
-166 GLSVPTWHFIK
+166 
-177 LVYVCLLCG
+177 
-186 AVWFQYLSLQ
+186 
-196 YLWPENYK
+196 
-204 KISCC
+204 
-209 YLVLVCCN
+209 
-217 LPMIMYSSFVYGEIP
+217 MIMYSSFVYGEIP
-232 SFAALSVGWYLLL
+232 SFAALSVGCYLLL
-245 RLLGSSSP
+245 RLLGG
-253 DSSYRDNVS
+253 VS
-262 PGGSSPGGS
+262 PGGSS
-271 YRNNV
+271 RDNV

-282 PDSSYRDNVSRNDAP
+282 PDSSYRNNVSRNDAP

-367 LAVTSVGILP
+367 LAVTSVSVLP
-377 LVQKCYEKKAGNTLS
+377 LTQKIYEKKAGNTLS

-538 QTAGHTAGCTADQMA
+538 QTAGHTVGCTADQTAGHTAGRTADQMA
-553 DQLDADQLGADQLDA
+553 DQL
-568 DQLGA
+568 
-573 DQHGA
+573 
-578 DQHGADRHGADRHG
+578 GADRHDADRHG
-592 ADQHGA
+592 VDQ
-598 DRHGADRH
+598 
-606 GADRHGA
+606 
-613 DWHGAD
+613 
-619 RLGADRLYVYVGLI
+619 LYVYVGLI

-654 YSLLLMPYCGA
+654 YSLLLMPYCGT
-665 GVYTGICRIRDG
+665 GVYTGLCRIRDG

>member
-1 MSGSQNRSCC
+1 
-11 NIIYRLGL
+11 
-19 NIVML
+19 ML
-24 LTLLLSI
+24 LTLLLSM
-31 LLFTGSFLT
+31 LLFAGSFLT

-64 ELAGFGLL
+64 ELAGFGSL
-72 FCGCLYLYE
+72 FCGCLSLYE

-166 GLSVPTWHFIK
+166 GLSVPAWHFIK

-186 AVWFQYLSLQ
+186 AVWFQHLSLQ

-232 SFAALSVGWYLLL
+232 SFAALSVGCYLLL
-245 RLLGSSSP
+245 RLLGSVSP
-253 DSSYRDNVS
+253 SSSYRDSVS
-262 PGGSSPGGS
+262 LGG
-271 YRNNV
+271 
-276 SPGGSS
+276 
-282 PDSSYRDNVSRNDAP
+282 SYRDNVSRNDAP
-297 SVTAYDYVPRML
+297 SVTAYDHVPRML
-309 RQILFTGFGSILFLT
+309 RQILFTGFSSILFLT
-324 LSVMLR
+324 LSVLLR

-367 LAVTSVGILP
+367 LAVTSVSVLP
-377 LVQKCYEKKAGNTLS
+377 LTQKIYEKKAGNTLS

-427 MDTAIAN
+427 MDTALAN
-434 EISRLAIDERL
+434 EISRLAIDVRL
-445 TYFREHP
+445 AYFLEHP

-520 IDSLKKRR
+520 IGSLKKRR
-528 KSKVVGHMAD
+528 KSRAAGHMD
-538 QTAGHTAGCTADQMA
+538 GRTANRMAEHTAGRTADQMA
-553 DQLDADQLGADQLDA
+553 EHTAGRTADQIVGHTAGRTADQIVGHTA
-568 DQLGA
+568 GRT
-573 DQHGA
+573 
-578 DQHGADRHGADRHG
+578 ADRPGT
-592 ADQHGA
+592 
-598 DRHGADRH
+598 
-606 GADRHGA
+606 
-613 DWHGAD
+613 D
-619 RLGADRLYVYVGLI
+619 RLGTDHLYVYVGLI

>member
-24 LTLLLSI
+24 LTLLLSM
-31 LLFTGSFLT
+31 LLFAGSFLT

-166 GLSVPTWHFIK
+166 GLSAPAWHFIK

-196 YLWPENYK
+196 YLWPEKYK

-232 SFAALSVGWYLLL
+232 SFAALSVGCYLLL
-245 RLLGSSSP
+245 RLLGGVSP
-253 DSSYRDNVS
+253 GGSYRDNVS
-262 PGGSSPGGS
+262 PC
-271 YRNNV
+271 
-276 SPGGSS
+276 GSS

-367 LAVTSVGILP
+367 LAVTSVSVLP
-377 LVQKCYEKKAGNTLS
+377 LTQKIYEKKAGNTLS

-427 MDTAIAN
+427 MDTALAN

-520 IDSLKKRR
+520 IGSLKKRR

-538 QTAGHTAGCTADQMA
+538 QTAGHTEGCTADRIVGHTTRHTADQMA
-553 DQLDADQLGADQLDA
+553 DQLDADQLGAD
-568 DQLGA
+568 
-573 DQHGA
+573 
-578 DQHGADRHGADRHG
+578 RHGADRHG
-592 ADQHGA
+592 TDRHGTDRLGA

-606 GADRHGA
+606 GADR
-613 DWHGAD
+613 
-619 RLGADRLYVYVGLI
+619 LGTDRLYVYVGLI

-665 GVYTGICRIRDG
+665 GIYTGICRIRDG

>member
-24 LTLLLSI
+24 LTLLLSM
-31 LLFTGSFLT
+31 LLFAGSFLT

-72 FCGCLYLYE
+72 FCGCLSLYE

-166 GLSVPTWHFIK
+166 GLSVPAWHFIK

-186 AVWFQYLSLQ
+186 AIWFQYLSLQ

-204 KISCC
+204 NISCC

-262 PGGSSPGGS
+262 PGGSSPDSS

-276 SPGGSS
+276 SPGGS
-282 PDSSYRDNVSRNDAP
+282 YR
-297 SVTAYDYVPRML
+297 
-309 RQILFTGFGSILFLT
+309 IIFTGFGSILFLT

-505 NAWQNVLYLGVLVFC
+505 NAWQNILYLGVLVFC

-538 QTAGHTAGCTADQMA
+538 QTAGHTAGCTADHMA

-606 GADRHGA
+606 GAD
-613 DWHGAD
+613 WHGAD
-619 RLGADRLYVYVGLI
+619 RLYIYVGLI

>member
-24 LTLLLSI
+24 LTLLLSM
-31 LLFTGSFLT
+31 LLFAGSFLT

-98 VFGLGILLILFG
+98 VFVLGILLILFG

-166 GLSVPTWHFIK
+166 GLSVPAWHFIK

-186 AVWFQYLSLQ
+186 AIWFQYLSLQ

-232 SFAALSVGWYLLL
+232 SFAALSVGCYLLL
-245 RLLGSSSP
+245 RLLGS
-253 DSSYRDNVS
+253 VS
-262 PGGSSPGGS
+262 PGG
-271 YRNNV
+271 
-276 SPGGSS
+276 
-282 PDSSYRDNVSRNDAP
+282 SYRDNVSRNDAP
-297 SVTAYDYVPRML
+297 SVTAHGSAPHML
-309 RQILFTGFGSILFLT
+309 CRIIFTGFGSILFLT

-330 KNSLIPVIAVLLVLL
+330 KNSLIPIIAVLLVLL
-345 FEALRPG
+345 FEALRFG
-352 RNGKMRLGLLIMAVC
+352 RSVRSRLCLLGIAVC

-427 MDTAIAN
+427 MDTALAN

-520 IDSLKKRR
+520 IGSLKKRR
-528 KSKVVGHMAD
+528 KSKVVGHMTD
-538 QTAGHTAGCTADQMA
+538 QTAGHTAGCTADHMA
-553 DQLDADQLGADQLDA
+553 DQLDADQLGAD
-568 DQLGA
+568 
-573 DQHGA
+573 
-578 DQHGADRHGADRHG
+578 RHG
-592 ADQHGA
+592 ADQLSA
-598 DRHGADRH
+598 DRHGTDQL
-606 GADRHGA
+606 
-613 DWHGAD
+613 GAD
-619 RLGADRLYVYVGLI
+619 RLGADWHGTDRLYVYVGLI